1 MNINSIFEAALSR
14 GAQLAELYAEQTQ
27 LQSLELLDGVVS
39 QATNVCTQGAG
50 IRVIHEEHTGYAY
63 VMSFEQGDLLR
74 AARFAATIADG
85 NSASSAV
92 PADAGGGSSVRRV
105 EPYRAF
111 EQPLSAVRLNPK
123 VLHRLEELAYSMDER
138 IVKVKAVVMC
148 SQTDVTVIN
157 SQMMQPVRDHRQRV
171 AVMLHVVMQQDD
183 RHEMG
188 FASAQ
193 QSMGLE
199 FITEELLKD
208 VAERAV
214 KQADHLFRAVTPE
227 GGDMPVVMAAG
238 ASGILLHEAIGHA
251 FEADFIRQRTSIFA
265 DRLGEQICRKGISI
279 VDDATLSNASG
290 SFRFD
295 DEGSEAHCT
304 YLVRDGK
311 LESFLHDRISA
322 QHFGVEPT
330 GNGRRQ
336 SFRHAPVPRMTN
348 TYMLAGDTPDED
360 IIRSVKHGIYAESFT
375 NGQVQIGAGDFTFFL
390 KTGFLI
396 EDGKL
401 TQPIRDVNIIG
412 NGPRALADISLVGNR
427 LEIDCSAAFC
437 GKAGQQVPVGQ
448 GLPTVLVDKLTVGG
462 K

>member
-1 MNINSIFEAALSR
+1 MNITPIFEAALSR

-50 IRVIHEEHTGYAY
+50 IRVLNDEHTGYAY
-63 VMSFEQGDLLR
+63 VMSFEQDDLLR
-74 AARFAATIADG
+74 AASFAATIAEG
-85 NSASSAV
+85 ATATAPV
-92 PADAGGGSSVRRV
+92 PSVSTENFRV
-105 EPYRAF
+105 F
-111 EQPLSAVRLNPK
+111 EAPLSGVTLDPK

-157 SQMMQPVRDHRQRV
+157 SVMMEPIRDHRQRV

-199 FITEELLKD
+199 FITDDLLKD
-208 VAERAV
+208 VAKRAV
-214 KQADHLFRAVTPE
+214 SQADHLFRSITPE

-251 FEADFIRQRTSIFA
+251 FEADFIRQCTSIFA

-279 VDDATLSNASG
+279 VDDATLPNASG

-295 DEGSEAHCT
+295 DEGSAAHCT
-304 YLVRDGK
+304 YLVRDGR
-311 LESFLHDRISA
+311 LESFIHDRISA

-360 IIRSVKHGIYAESFT
+360 IIRSVKRGIYAESFT

-396 EDGKL
+396 EDGHL

-427 LEIDCSAAFC
+427 LEIDRSAAFC

-462 K
+462 R